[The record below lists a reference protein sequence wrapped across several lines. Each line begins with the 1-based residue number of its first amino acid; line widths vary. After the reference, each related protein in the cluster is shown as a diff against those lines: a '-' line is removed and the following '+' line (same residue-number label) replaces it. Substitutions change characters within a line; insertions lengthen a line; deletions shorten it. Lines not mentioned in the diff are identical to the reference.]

1 MSHQSYTVDAAE
13 CAQRQRNRWAFDGTT
28 SLTTNDGRLTGQG
41 ALISDRDQ
49 LCYRTISEMFQS
61 NFQLARKEI
70 CIPGHDLLVPEERST
85 GKRNNSAFLASILA
99 GKLPISRFLIN
110 YRLTR
115 DPE

>member
-1 MSHQSYTVDAAE
+1 MLLS
-13 CAQRQRNRWAFDGTT
+13 RQRPWVRSPVVSAYFFQQIVTLEIRTVN
-28 SLTTNDGRLTGQG
+28 GRLTGQG

-99 GKLPISRFLIN
+99 GKLPNSH
-110 YRLTR
+110 
-115 DPE
+115 